1 MEEGMTVYSLDFD
14 KDDYYV
20 VFMWL
25 STASEE
31 QVQDNYESFIV
42 DGKKVTKYN
51 MVFEVQAQCM
61 NSAIVQATKVMQAER
76 AIEML
81 NFIQHHPHYTE
92 PYSNADIE
100 AAIEEGIEGY
110 VFAQWMMKE
119 PNAVQVTQQKDASI
133 LNDFSVSQAIKAVD
147 KTGDKAEQYLKEQ

>member
-81 NFIQHHPHYTE
+81 NFIQHHPYYTKQ
-92 PYSNADIE
+92 NNI
-100 AAIEEGIEGY
+100 
-110 VFAQWMMKE
+110 
-119 PNAVQVTQQKDASI
+119 
-133 LNDFSVSQAIKAVD
+133 
-147 KTGDKAEQYLKEQ
+147 